1 MIESRMGNVVQEI
14 WQELGLSLVEE
25 IVLDIVKRKQY
36 SEEKIMV
43 FKKQKGGIKWKSY

>member
-25 IVLDIVKRKQY
+25 IVLDIGKRQQH

-43 FKKQKGGIKWKSY
+43 FKKQKGGYNG